1 VTDLSPIAQ
10 PPNGLEMHAVGQTIF
25 TIFVTAIW
33 VVAIALT
40 VRYWRRHHSTVPLLL
55 LAAGTICIV
64 FEPIVD
70 VLGMCFFPRSNQWVG
85 LEIFGRPIPMFMY
98 PVYSW
103 FVGGQ
108 AILVWHLLQR
118 GMTRRRIWQ
127 LWLTIMVVNV
137 FLETPGLLMDVYV
150 YYGSQP
156 FNPWGLPLWWPP
168 VNAGMPIVAGYLV
181 YRTAPLLRGWKSLLI
196 LALLPMADGVAN
208 AATAW
213 PVWITLNTN
222 LGMAATYPAAL
233 LTLGLGA
240 VLIWVVSLGLPAAES
255 ITATGRTHDGTAAS
269 RPTADLAP
277 AGGH

>member
-1 VTDLSPIAQ
+1 MTDLSSITQ
-10 PPNGLEMHAVGQTIF
+10 PPTGLEMNAAGQTIF

-33 VVAIALT
+33 VVAIALA

-70 VLGMCFFPRSNQWVG
+70 VLGMCFFPRENQWVG
-85 LEIFGRPIPMFMY
+85 IEIFGRPIPMFMY

-118 GMTRRRIWQ
+118 GMNRRQLWQ

-156 FNPWGLPLWWPP
+156 FNLWGLPLWWPP

-181 YRTAPLLRGWKSLLI
+181 YRTAPLLQGWKSLRI

-222 LGMAATYPAAL
+222 LGMAATYPAAI
-233 LTLGLGA
+233 LTLALGA
-240 VLIWVVSLGLPAAES
+240 VMMWVVSLGLPAAAPAS
-255 ITATGRTHDGTAAS
+255 AQADAAS
-269 RPTADLAP
+269 VDQTP
-277 AGGH
+277 AYSL